1 MLVTYRTPRPALAT
15 VSSIVL
21 DSLPSKSSRMTLRL
35 MKQPL
40 CSFKRMWK
48 VWGGISAVNNRESA
62 AWTEP
67 HCCWTSK
74 RIWVLFQPCS
84 LRDAPIVP
92 YRDIVLTLKEALF
105 FILQQLSGVLRLRSK
120 AGEHEDIQWRR
131 KKKNF
136 HLEYTRNLGSACDTI
151 FLRSVHSLF
160 KYFLP
165 ILFVRAVCS
174 GLVRLHPGSRRIPIF
189 NPRAQSIPPAPSPAI
204 IHGMEK

>member
-1 MLVTYRTPRPALAT
+1 
-15 VSSIVL
+15 
-21 DSLPSKSSRMTLRL
+21 
-35 MKQPL
+35 
-40 CSFKRMWK
+40 
-48 VWGGISAVNNRESA
+48 
-62 AWTEP
+62 
-67 HCCWTSK
+67 
-74 RIWVLFQPCS
+74 
-84 LRDAPIVP
+84 VP

-165 ILFVRAVCS
+165 ILFLALSCTCIIARGDSGWYWKRGSFVRAVCS